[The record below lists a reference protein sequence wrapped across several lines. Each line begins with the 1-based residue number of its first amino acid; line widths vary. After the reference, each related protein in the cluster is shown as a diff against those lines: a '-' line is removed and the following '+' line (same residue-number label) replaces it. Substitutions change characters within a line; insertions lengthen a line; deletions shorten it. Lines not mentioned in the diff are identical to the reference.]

1 MPSRPAYGTPSRAH
15 PDRLSWPRVLVR
27 MFLVVLPV
35 QLAGNLLTTAV
46 LLASGVL
53 EDRPGLSVLSLV
65 VAGLLTGLAL
75 GLVLRPDRDQILPY
89 VLIAAVLAAVVL
101 ALLLGLGQ
109 MRAPAG
115 TPGASVADLLR
126 GMGLVVVPQTAVAL
140 PLWWRR
146 ARTLA

>member
-1 MPSRPAYGTPSRAH
+1 MSSRPAYGVPSRAR

-46 LLASGVL
+46 LLGSGVL
-53 EDRPGLSVLSLV
+53 QDRPGLSVLSLV

-75 GLVLRPDRDQILPY
+75 ALVLRPDRDEILTY
-89 VLIAAVLAAVVL
+89 ALVAAVMAAVVL

-109 MRAPAG
+109 LRAPAG
-115 TPGASVADLLR
+115 TSAASFAELLR
-126 GMGLVVVPQTAVAL
+126 GMGLVVLPQTAVAL

-146 ARTLA
+146 ARTLP